1 MKFSKNKIIFLLVAL
16 SVIVPFFA
24 KAATLNFVA
33 SQNQF
38 VIGDKFS
45 VDVKV
50 DSESAGI
57 NAVQATIQFPP
68 DILVATS
75 TDKTDSSFN
84 FWLQDPTIDNNAGK
98 ITFIAGSTSGFSGK
112 SLQVLRIN
120 FIVKGAGQANINF
133 TDGAITA
140 SDGSGTNVLS
150 SMQNLQI
157 TSITKQDAQL
167 IPAPKIVKPAVP
179 TGVIPSKPVIQVPLY
194 PDQNSWYNSVSS
206 FIVQWKLPSDV
217 TGVAAVINKE
227 PLTNPNQSD
236 GVFDNK
242 TFSGLSDGIWYLHV
256 RFKNDVGWGPAIHYK
271 ISIDTIPPVPFT
283 ATIKEGNTT
292 DVINPTVQFETTDQP
307 SGIDFYQ
314 VVVDNSAPIKTTS
327 TSVTLP
333 PQNAGTHKIVVS
345 AFDFAGNSSESRIS
359 VNIQEKPFFVIGGF
373 SITQSMFFISIII
386 LIFLGILAGWHISYL
401 TKKRVQG
408 KVIIAQRDVVNSF
421 NLISKEI
428 DILLSKYNDGKVDET
443 EIQEIKFSLERL
455 KATTEKIKKYVADN
469 IEEIED

>member
-1 MKFSKNKIIFLLVAL
+1 MRFTKNKIVFLLAVL
-16 SVIVPFFA
+16 FMIVPFFA

-38 VIGDKFS
+38 VIGDQFS

-68 DILVATS
+68 DILIATS
-75 TDKTDSSFN
+75 TDKTDSAFN

-98 ITFIAGSTSGFSGK
+98 ITFIAGATSGFSGK
-112 SLQVLRIN
+112 SLQVLKIN

-133 TDGAITA
+133 TDGAVTA

-157 TSITKQDAQL
+157 TSITKQDAKL

-179 TGVIPSKPVIQVPLY
+179 TGVLPSKPVIQVPLY
-194 PDQNSWYNSVSS
+194 PDQNAWYNSVSS
-206 FIVQWKLPSDV
+206 FIVQWNLPKDV
-217 TGVAAVINKE
+217 TSVAAVINKE
-227 PLTNPNQSD
+227 PLTNPTQSN
-236 GVFDNK
+236 GVFDNE
-242 TFSGLSDGIWYLHV
+242 TFPGLSDGIWYLHV
-256 RFKNDVGWGPAIHYK
+256 RFKNDIGWGPTLHYK
-271 ISIDTIPPVPFT
+271 ISIDTIPPMPFT
-283 ATIKEGNTT
+283 ATVKEGNTT
-292 DVINPTVQFETTDQP
+292 DVINPTIQFSTTDQP

-314 VVVDNSAPIKTTS
+314 VVVDNSAPIKTSS
-327 TSVTLP
+327 TSLTLP
-333 PQNAGTHKIVVS
+333 PQNAGAHRITVS
-345 AFDFAGNSSESRIS
+345 AFDFAGNSSESRLT

-373 SITQSMFFISIII
+373 SVTQSMFFISIII
-386 LIFLGILAGWHISYL
+386 LIFLGIVAGWHISYL
-401 TKKRVQG
+401 AKKRVQG
-408 KVIIAQRDVVNSF
+408 RVIIAQRDVVNSF

-428 DILLSKYNDGKVDET
+428 DALLLKYNDGQIDER

-455 KATTEKIKKYVADN
+455 KTTTDKIKKYVADN